1 LPTSCWGAKAGSKR
15 DSGILPGKIVNSDAF
30 MFLVTVCLLSFSTDF
45 TFTICFFYF
54 LHEQKVA
61 KILGFV
67 KMLAFLGRGII
78 AQYKA

>member
-1 LPTSCWGAKAGSKR
+1 
-15 DSGILPGKIVNSDAF
+15 
-30 MFLVTVCLLSFSTDF
+30 
-45 TFTICFFYF
+45 

-67 KMLAFLGRGII
+67 KMLAFLSRGII